1 MNMVPG
7 VMKMITGVLFLISKL
22 IKNKKKKN
30 QKSKK
35 KKKLF
40 SLEKKK
46 IIFNLF

>member
-1 MNMVPG
+1 MVPG
-7 VMKMITGVLFLISKL
+7 VMKMITGVVFLRSKL
-22 IKNKKKKN
+22 IKYKKKKS
-30 QKSKK
+30 KIKKKK